1 MKIKTAEKLMWGM
14 TVLFAFLRVLQYV
27 FVIGK
32 DGFFIK
38 ETLWQ
43 TLLSDVL
50 YILMAAFAVLSFAI
64 RIIKTNRYKTDA
76 VIVCTSQTAILS
88 LINAVILAAYAI
100 VLLINKDWLG
110 AVVLTASLYFVLLY
124 FYSEG
129 KNVPI
134 MHYMAVFALA
144 YPCMRVINM
153 FFDTF
158 KEIKLSEN
166 IIDMVAMCAMI
177 IAMLALTKLCM
188 GFQEKMSKFA
198 WSISLYGG
206 FGVLSGVGKLF
217 GLFWAHTLD
226 IVSVMA
232 AVSDLALWILMLMIY
247 HSCTTF
253 EPIEEDEP
261 VQEQED

>member
-14 TVLFAFLRVLQYV
+14 TALFAFLRVLQYV

-43 TLLSDVL
+43 NLLSNAL
-50 YILMAAFAVLSFAI
+50 YILMAAFAVLSFAL
-64 RIIKTNRYKTDA
+64 RIIKTNRYNTDA
-76 VIVCTSQTAILS
+76 VIVCTTQTAMVS
-88 LINAVILAAYAI
+88 LINAVIMAVYAI
-100 VLLINKDWLG
+100 VLLINKEWLG
-110 AVVLTASLYFVLLY
+110 AVVLPAALYFLLLY
-124 FYSEG
+124 FYADG

-144 YPCMRVINM
+144 YPCIRVINM
-153 FFDTF
+153 FFNTF

-166 IIDMVAMCAMI
+166 IIDMVSMCAMI
-177 IAMLALTKLCM
+177 IAILALTKLCM

-198 WSISLYGG
+198 WSILLYGG
-206 FGVLSGVGKLF
+206 FGVLSGIGKLF
-217 GLFWAHTLD
+217 GLFWTNSLD
-226 IVSVMA
+226 AVSVMA
-232 AVSDLALWILMLMIY
+232 AVSDLALWGLMLVIY

-253 EPIEEDEP
+253 EPITEDET